1 MGLIARHWEPDGLD
15 ALSPGARLALSVVVT
30 GVAGFLL
37 EYIGINVAHAFTNPK
52 SYTIYVVTGIWAFG
66 LGPLLVALRKASM
79 IVPMLIVGIV
89 FGILVLF
96 NQYHYIDWVF
106 ASGTFQDSG
115 RLTHA
120 RIWEFREGAIF
131 GLKNPILIAIVA
143 GAIETV
149 VVPVSVIAQKLLT
162 ARLKKPAAV
171 TIEAER
177 DLFSGS
183 VAATQIMKP

>member
-1 MGLIARHWEPDGLD
+1 
-15 ALSPGARLALSVVVT
+15 LSPGARLELSVVVT

-96 NQYHYIDWVF
+96 NQYHYVDWVF
-106 ASGTFQDSG
+106 GGGTFKDTG
-115 RLTHA
+115 RLVHE
-120 RIWEFREGAIF
+120 RLWEFREGAIF
-131 GLKNPILIAIVA
+131 GLKNPILIALVA
-143 GAIETV
+143 GTIETV
-149 VVPVSVIAQKLLT
+149 VVPVSLVAQKLLT
-162 ARLKKPAAV
+162 LGLKKPPQV
-171 TIEAER
+171 SVEAE
-177 DLFSGS
+177 
-183 VAATQIMKP
+183 A